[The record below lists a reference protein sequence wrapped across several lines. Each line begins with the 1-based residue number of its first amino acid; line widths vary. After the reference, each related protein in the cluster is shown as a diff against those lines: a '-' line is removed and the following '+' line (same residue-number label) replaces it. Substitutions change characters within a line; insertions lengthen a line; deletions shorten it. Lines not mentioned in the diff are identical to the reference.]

1 MGQVCFELLD
11 LLLEKVLELATV
23 YELDLMD

>member
-1 MGQVCFELLD
+1 MVQVCFELLD

-23 YELDLMD
+23 YELELMD